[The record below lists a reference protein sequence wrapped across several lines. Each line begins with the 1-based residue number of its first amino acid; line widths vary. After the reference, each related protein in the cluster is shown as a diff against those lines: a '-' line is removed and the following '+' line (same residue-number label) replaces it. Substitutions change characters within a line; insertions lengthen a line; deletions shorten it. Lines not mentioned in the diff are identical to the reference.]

1 MRKILLEMAFMWEAA
16 ATKEIAKQCRMES
29 KLVAAHLKTLTD
41 RKIVETIA
49 SDKRNNLYRLV
60 HATRIAKNSGTR

>member
-1 MRKILLEMAFMWEAA
+1 MAFMWEAA